1 MRWPAGQCRCGEVN
15 GQVVRGA
22 GTDEV
27 RWLNQRAL
35 RGGGSGGQSRMY
47 LDWSGYCPASVGGA
61 ALRDGGSPCANPN
74 SNPTF
79 KPHTVVNLDPTHWYR
94 LTVRKVP

>member
-35 RGGGSGGQSRMY
+35 RGGGSGEQSQEGQSHGSAQRGV
-47 LDWSGYCPASVGGA
+47 SEHCIANHHGCPPLVMC
-61 ALRDGGSPCANPN
+61 RD
-74 SNPTF
+74 
-79 KPHTVVNLDPTHWYR
+79 LER
-94 LTVRKVP
+94 

>member
-35 RGGGSGGQSRMY
+35 RGGGSGEQGLVINAGRHAGEKS
-47 LDWSGYCPASVGGA
+47 DWSVSEVI
-61 ALRDGGSPCANPN
+61 
-74 SNPTF
+74 T
-79 KPHTVVNLDPTHWYR
+79 W
-94 LTVRKVP
+94 